1 MHMTRKDFLQG
12 TFGFAVLG
20 LLAPG
25 CGDDDESGTTSGAT
39 SSTSSTTS
47 ATSSSDASTTTSSTS
62 GTGGGGG
69 QGGAG
74 GAGEGGSGQGG
85 SGGSGQGGAGGG
97 ASASCL
103 DNGTNVTIG
112 GNHGH
117 VLAVSKDDVAAGV
130 DKTYDITGASAHMHS
145 VTVTAADFALLA
157 ANTAVMVT
165 STSGAQHTHTC
176 TIVCA

>member
-12 TFGFAVLG
+12 TFGFAILG

-39 SSTSSTTS
+39 STTSSTTS

-62 GTGGGGG
+62 GTGGGG
-69 QGGAG
+69 QGGSG

-85 SGGSGQGGAGGG
+85 SGGAGQGGAGGG

-117 VLAVSKDDVAAGV
+117 ALTVSKDDVAAGV
-130 DKTYDITGASAHMHS
+130 DKTYDIMGASGHTHS

-157 ANTAVMVT
+157 GNTTVMVT

>member
-12 TFGFAVLG
+12 TFGFAILG

-39 SSTSSTTS
+39 STTSSTTS

-62 GTGGGGG
+62 GTGG
-69 QGGAG
+69 
-74 GAGEGGSGQGG
+74 SGQGG
-85 SGGSGQGGAGGG
+85 SGGAGQGGAGGG

-117 VLAVSKDDVAAGV
+117 ALTVSKDDVAAGV
-130 DKTYDITGASAHMHS
+130 DKTYDIMGASGHTHS

-157 ANTAVMVT
+157 GNTTVMVT